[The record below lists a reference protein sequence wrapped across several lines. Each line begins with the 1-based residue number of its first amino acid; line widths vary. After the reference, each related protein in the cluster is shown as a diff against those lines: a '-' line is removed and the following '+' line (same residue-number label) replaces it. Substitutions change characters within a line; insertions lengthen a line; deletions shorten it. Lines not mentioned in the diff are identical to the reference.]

1 MVQKRDKST
10 HRVPRMAESPIG
22 DPPLWINERDE
33 RDRHAEPAVI
43 EAAHRI
49 WPRVLYYV
57 RKKRGDVSEAAE
69 ILEKAVYSVSQAIRE
84 RGDREPIQHLDS
96 YLFHSFVRQYNR
108 DKTRRSR
115 IQYFESSKVLEALM
129 ARRQDDW
136 VKTGE
141 SKILHGE
148 ILGALD
154 PKTRT
159 MCVLRDSG
167 YSWADVGRHFGIK
180 AHNAEVQFWYGI
192 EKARQNQGQG
202 AGHPRLPKSCF

>member
-1 MVQKRDKST
+1 
-10 HRVPRMAESPIG
+10 MAEPPTN
-22 DPPLWINERDE
+22 DPLLWINKRGERGRRAD
-33 RDRHAEPAVI
+33 RDVI

-84 RGDREPIQHLDS
+84 RGEREPIHHLDS

-108 DKTRRSR
+108 DRTRQSR
-115 IQYFESSKVLEALM
+115 IQYFDSGEVLEAL
-129 ARRQDDW
+129 AAGRQDNW
-136 VKTGE
+136 VKTSE

-148 ILGALD
+148 MLGALD

-159 MCVLRDSG
+159 MCVLRDGG

-192 EKARQNQGQG
+192 EKARHLLDG
-202 AGHPRLPKSCF
+202 ASAPKGSRRQEK